1 MLSYD
6 KLTTKE
12 LTQLGV
18 LLAAAIALRL
28 IENLFP
34 YLLPIPGARLGLANI
49 LTIIVLLLYGT
60 DKAGLF
66 LSARILLVGLLSTG
80 LFTPGFLIGLGGAAL
95 SFVFMSLAIERKYF
109 SPIGVGLLGAF
120 MHNCGQII
128 AAMYLMNSL
137 AVFSYLPVL
146 IAIGIPTGLFTG
158 ILANMLVKRIKNIE
172 LTF

>member
-66 LSARILLVGLLSTG
+66 LSARILLVGLMSTG

-158 ILANMLVKRIKNIE
+158 ILANMLVKRIKNIGN
-172 LTF
+172 L